1 MRPIAVVV
9 LAAGQGTRMKSA
21 TPKVLHSIS
30 GRSLL
35 GHVLATARE
44 LQPAHTVVVV
54 RHERDRVVA
63 AIDEELPGLAVV
75 DQDEVPGTG
84 RAVELAVGALPGG
97 FDGDVVVLSGDVP
110 LLDATDLRRLLEQH
124 AATGAAATILT
135 AVLDDPTGY
144 GRIVRGGE
152 GHVDRIVEH
161 RDADDEVR
169 AIGEINAGTYV
180 FRVDALA
187 HSLPRLD
194 ATNAQGE
201 RYLTDSIAILRERGE
216 IVTAAVA
223 ADATA
228 VLGINDR
235 VQLAEAERLLNARI
249 VRRHQLAGVTIRD
262 PQTTWID
269 VEVAIGA
276 DTELLPGT
284 QLRGATTI
292 GEGARIGPDTTLTD
306 TEVGDFATIERAVG
320 NLAVIGAG
328 ASVGP
333 FAYLRPGT
341 DLGAGGKIG
350 TYVET
355 KNATIGRGTKVPH
368 LSYIG
373 DTEIGEDT
381 NLGASTI
388 TANYDGRDKHRTKI
402 GSHVHTAVH
411 TTIVAPVEIGDGAT
425 IAGGSRIWK
434 DVPADALAMNPTQQR
449 HVEGWVPP
457 YERAAEEPA
466 STTAAPPI
474 HPPAPDAPGEDP
486 ASGQ

>member
-1 MRPIAVVV
+1 MTPQAPGDARPLAVVV

-21 TPKVLHSIS
+21 TPKVLHTIS
-30 GRSLL
+30 GRTLL
-35 GHVLATARE
+35 GHVLAAARE
-44 LQPAHTVVVV
+44 LRPAHTVVVV

-63 AIDEELPGLAVV
+63 SLDEAMPGLLVV

-84 RAVELAVGALPGG
+84 RAVELAVGALPAA

-110 LLDATDLRRLLEQH
+110 LIAADAVRELLRAH
-124 AATGAAATILT
+124 AEADAAATVLT
-135 AVLDDPTGY
+135 AALEDPSGY
-144 GRIVRGGE
+144 GRIVRGADGL
-152 GHVDRIVEH
+152 VDRIVEH
-161 RDADDEVR
+161 RDADAAVL
-169 AIGEINAGTYV
+169 AIAEINTGTYV
-180 FRVDALA
+180 FRHAALRRA
-187 HSLPRLD
+187 LPEVGVAND
-194 ATNAQGE
+194 QGE
-201 RYLTDSIAILRERGE
+201 KYLTDVVALLRGAGE
-216 IVTAAVA
+216 VVAARAAEDAVA
-223 ADATA
+223 
-228 VLGINDR
+228 VMGVNDR
-235 VQLAEAERLLNARI
+235 AQLAEAERRMNERI
-249 VRRHQLAGVTIRD
+249 VRGHQLAGVTIRD
-262 PQTTWID
+262 PRTTWID

-276 DTELLPGT
+276 DTEILPGT

-292 GEGARIGPDTTLTD
+292 GEGAVVGPDTTLTD
-306 TEVGDFATIERAVG
+306 TEVDDFATVERAVA

-341 DLGAGGKIG
+341 VLGPAGKIG

-355 KNATIGRGTKVPH
+355 KNARIGRGSKVPH

-373 DTEIGEDT
+373 DAEIGEDT

-388 TANYDGRDKHRTKI
+388 TANYDGRDKHRTRI

-434 DVPADALAMNPTQQR
+434 DVPPDSLAMNPTQQR

-457 YERAAEEPA
+457 YRRGADAAGAAESDRGA
-466 STTAAPPI
+466 SA
-474 HPPAPDAPGEDP
+474 D
-486 ASGQ
+486 Q